1 MKYCS
6 HCGKELLDEA
16 VFCPGCGSKTEGEN
30 PQNPFV
36 SPANAINKKSNNK
49 KLLLIIPA
57 AVLVVVAVLA
67 FMIFRPRDLKMSD
80 FKDNGYIGALFSYG
94 IPTDTS
100 DDGILFYDDCIKFYG
115 IPVDTLMY
123 YVADD
128 KCVMW
133 FFDDDNAY
141 EAYKAISNHCD
152 LDHMGLI
159 SSDYSYRDLRITV
172 DDDCTYVSIK
182 FR

>member
-1 MKYCS
+1 MKYCT
-6 HCGKELLDEA
+6 HCGEQLLDEA

-30 PQNPFV
+30 SQNPV
-36 SPANAINKKSNNK
+36 ISPANAINKKSNNK

-67 FMIFRPRDLKMSD
+67 FMIFRPHDLKMSD
-80 FKDNGYIGALFSYG
+80 IKDNGYIGALFSYG
-94 IPTDTS
+94 IPSSTS
-100 DDGILFYDDCIKFYG
+100 DDGILFYRDCIKFYG

-123 YVADD
+123 YEDD
-128 KCVMW
+128 RCVM

-141 EAYKAISNHCD
+141 EVYKAISDHCD
-152 LDHMGLI
+152 LDDIGL
-159 SSDYSYRDLRITV
+159 SFDYYSYRDLRITV
-172 DDDCTYVSIK
+172 NDRYTLVTIK